1 VHNEYAN
8 HLMQGN
14 PIPINYT
21 SFITQLQTLANSDI
35 SVNITRACS
44 RLKTV
49 FISFGGSYPG
59 GNSTNVTKQLVRKDW
74 NAFYHPMVYDMNSTL
89 FNNAREVQL
98 QLLIGNKTYP
108 IFPIRSA
115 AEAFAQL
122 KKALGVHGS
131 SFHSLSIDKIQKY
144 CYDHF
149 IVGIDT
155 EKVLGASFSGMNCR
169 QDLIT
174 ISGKPA
180 NGEWGLQA
188 PNKIWVTLQADY
200 VVEIRET
207 GSLVID

>member
-1 VHNEYAN
+1 MGSREF
-8 HLMQGN
+8 
-14 PIPINYT
+14 T
-21 SFITQLQTLANSDI
+21 NS
-35 SVNITRACS
+35 
-44 RLKTV
+44 
-49 FISFGGSYPG
+49 
-59 GNSTNVTKQLVRKDW
+59 Q
-74 NAFYHPMVYDMNSTL
+74 
-89 FNNAREVQL
+89 EVQI
-98 QLLIGNKTYP
+98 QLLIGNKTNP

-115 AEAFAQL
+115 TEAFTQL

-131 SFHSLSIDKIQKY
+131 AFHSLSIDKIQKC

-174 ISGKPA
+174 ISGRPA
-180 NGEWGLQA
+180 NGNWTTP

-200 VVEIRET
+200 VVEFRES

>member
-1 VHNEYAN
+1 
-8 HLMQGN
+8 
-14 PIPINYT
+14 
-21 SFITQLQTLANSDI
+21 
-35 SVNITRACS
+35 
-44 RLKTV
+44 
-49 FISFGGSYPG
+49 
-59 GNSTNVTKQLVRKDW
+59 
-74 NAFYHPMVYDMNSTL
+74 MNSTL

-174 ISGKPA
+174 ISG
-180 NGEWGLQA
+180 NLQTVL
-188 PNKIWVTLQADY
+188 IGD
-200 VVEIRET
+200 
-207 GSLVID
+207 